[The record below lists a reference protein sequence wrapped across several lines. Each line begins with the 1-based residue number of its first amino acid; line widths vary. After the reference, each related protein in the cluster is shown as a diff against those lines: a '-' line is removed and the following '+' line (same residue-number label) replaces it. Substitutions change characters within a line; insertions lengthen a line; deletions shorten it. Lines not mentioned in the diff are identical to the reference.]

1 MHKKIL
7 NYLILIVCCLVLTGN
22 CMGCGH
28 NFEREVSGEKQ
39 NGETF
44 EISRET
50 SPKSSQEIFHTSND
64 TYLDVM
70 YVDVGQA
77 DCEII
82 KLPDGKNMLIDGGSS
97 GCEKIIESYLK
108 RMNISDLDYVVA
120 THPHEDHI
128 GGMPGII
135 KTFKTDCIYMPDAVS
150 NTNVFNS
157 FITTIL
163 EYDIPVIT
171 AKAGTEILS
180 TDDIDITVVA
190 PNREQ
195 YSNLNNYSIV
205 IRLRYKNNVFL
216 FMGDAEELSEKE
228 ILGDVSADVIKIGH
242 HGSDTSTSFD
252 FLQRVS
258 PEIAVISVGK
268 NNQYD
273 FPSETVLNRLKGVR
287 VLRTDTDGSILLR
300 SDGKKIN
307 IYTER

>member
-7 NYLILIVCCLVLTGN
+7 NNLILIICCSVLTGS
-22 CMGCGH
+22 CMGCEH
-28 NFEREVSGEKQ
+28 DFEREVSGKKQ

-44 EISRET
+44 EISQET
-50 SPKSSQEIFHTSND
+50 SHKTSQTSD
-64 TYLDVM
+64 GTYLDVM

-97 GCEKIIESYLK
+97 GCEKIIESYLN

-128 GGMPGII
+128 GGMSDII

-150 NTNVFNS
+150 NTNVFNN

-171 AKAGTEILS
+171 AKAGTEILC
-180 TDDIDITVVA
+180 TDDINITAVA

-205 IRLRYKNNVFL
+205 IRLQYKNNVFL

-242 HGSDTSTSFD
+242 HGSDTSTSYE

-268 NNQYD
+268 NNQYN